1 MHRNKK
7 MIRFFSVLYE
17 LFFYPTAYAL
27 FISIVMGYIDPSWIR
42 EVLIIYIII
51 ALVLYLYRVYV
62 HHRDS
67 LTNETM
73 IENLHI
79 INKIL
84 IISVEV
90 MTVIIVFLV
99 YFNIPIFGIWL
110 NVIAIMSMSFL
121 YLASILIYL
130 DKNTLLLV

>member
-1 MHRNKK
+1 MHINKK

-17 LFFYPTAYAL
+17 LFFYPTAYAF
-27 FISIVMGYIDPSWIR
+27 FILIVMGVIEPSWIR
-42 EVLIIYIII
+42 QVITLYILGAVI
-51 ALVLYLYRVYV
+51 LFFYKVFV

-84 IISVEV
+84 IISVEA
-90 MTVIIVFLV
+90 MTVVVVFMV
-99 YFNIPIFGIWL
+99 YFNIPIFGVWL
-110 NVIAIMSMSFL
+110 NIIAGLSVTFL

>member
-1 MHRNKK
+1 MHINKK
-7 MIRFFSVLYE
+7 LIRFFSVLYE

-27 FISIVMGYIDPSWIR
+27 FILIVMGFIEPSWIR
-42 EVLIIYIII
+42 QVITFYILIAVGLFSYK
-51 ALVLYLYRVYV
+51 VFV

-67 LTNETM
+67 LTNETL

-79 INKIL
+79 INKVL
-84 IISVEV
+84 LISVEA
-90 MTVIIVFLV
+90 MAVIVVFMV

-110 NVIAIMSMSFL
+110 MIIAGLSVGFL